1 MIFNILTAPGLGNNA
16 LKSGDR
22 LATERQT
29 QAEHDALLDPTN
41 LPEYQD
47 IMLLPDGPHKSLALS
62 ALNAKAQ
69 MREREYAKYW
79 DDQYPRRPISQS
91 DSFIG
96 NMNYDPYSNY
106 LNINIGNK
114 SYSYS
119 NMKPSQVSDML
130 NAPSIGK
137 YYNDYLKG

>member
-1 MIFNILTAPGLGNNA
+1 MLFNVLTAPGLGNNA

-91 DSFIG
+91 SSFIQDIL
-96 NMNYDPYSNY
+96 YDPYTNY
-106 LNINIGNK
+106 LNVNMGNK
-114 SYSYS
+114 SYAYS
-119 NMKPSQVSDML
+119 GQRPENVANFV
-130 NAPSIGK
+130 NANSMGK